1 MANGNNHEMYD
12 RLLEE
17 FSSLYQANQKRIH
30 RGLWGMIVVLVLYL
44 TLLFITQ
51 GEKVII
57 LLLWIM
63 TMFALA
69 AYLVTIEYLNHELE
83 KKIEHIT
90 MTEQN
95 LGPSG
100 ADVIAESNIAKL
112 RSMIAEKPSLV
123 DAILHHLES
132 EADNTAV
139 PDAAAVVAAAAVT
152 NSDAAVESGENAVA
166 PAEVS
171 DDAENHT
178 GEIDEPEEK
187 AENAAEDAAVTA
199 PVDLSEIS
207 DVKETPDVEAAE
219 EPVQQEAVE
228 AADEESEKAEA
239 EGAGSAEAVASDNS
253 TAASSSFDDLFD
265 DDSDDDDDDV
275 PKHSFDDIYSELM
288 TDSASADKNGS
299 ASEVDE

>member
-132 EADNTAV
+132 EDEHAAV
-139 PDAAAVVAAAAVT
+139 PAAAAVVAAAAVT
-152 NSDAAVESGENAVA
+152 NSDAAVESGDNTEA

-171 DDAENHT
+171 DDAEKLA
-178 GEIDEPEEK
+178 DEVDKPEEK

-207 DVKETPDVEAAE
+207 DVKETPDA
-219 EPVQQEAVE
+219 E
-228 AADEESEKAEA
+228 AADEEPEKAEA
-239 EGAGSAEAVASDNS
+239 EGTGSAEAVAADNS

-265 DDSDDDDDDV
+265 DDSDDDDDDDV

>member
-139 PDAAAVVAAAAVT
+139 PAAAAVVAAAAVT
-152 NSDAAVESGENAVA
+152 SSDAAVESGENTEA

-171 DDAENHT
+171 DDAEKLT
-178 GEIDEPEEK
+178 DELDEPEEK
-187 AENAAEDAAVTA
+187 AENAAEDAAVIA

-207 DVKETPDVEAAE
+207 EVKEMPDAVAAE
-219 EPVQQEAVE
+219 EPMQQEAV
-228 AADEESEKAEA
+228 DEEPEKAEA
-239 EGAGSAEAVASDNS
+239 EGTESAEAVAADNS

>member
-132 EADNTAV
+132 EDEHAAV
-139 PDAAAVVAAAAVT
+139 PAAAAVVAAAAVT
-152 NSDAAVESGENAVA
+152 NSDAAVESGDNTEA

-171 DDAENHT
+171 DDAEKLT
-178 GEIDEPEEK
+178 GEPEEK

-207 DVKETPDVEAAE
+207 DVKETPDAEAAE
-219 EPVQQEAVE
+219 EPMQQEAVE
-228 AADEESEKAEA
+228 AADEEPEKAEA
-239 EGAGSAEAVASDNS
+239 EGTGSAEAVAADNS

>member
-44 TLLFITQ
+44 TLLFVTQ

-139 PDAAAVVAAAAVT
+139 PAAAAVVAAAAVT
-152 NSDAAVESGENAVA
+152 SSDAAVESGENTEA

-207 DVKETPDVEAAE
+207 EVKEMPDAEAAE
-219 EPVQQEAVE
+219 EPMQQEAV
-228 AADEESEKAEA
+228 DEEPEKAEA
-239 EGAGSAEAVASDNS
+239 EGTESAEAVAADNS

>member
-132 EADNTAV
+132 ENDHAAV

-152 NSDAAVESGENAVA
+152 NSDAAVESGDNTEA

-171 DDAENHT
+171 DDAEKLT
-178 GEIDEPEEK
+178 GEPEEK

-199 PVDLSEIS
+199 PIDLSEIS
-207 DVKETPDVEAAE
+207 DVKETPDAEAAE
-219 EPVQQEAVE
+219 EPMQQEAV
-228 AADEESEKAEA
+228 DEEPEKAEA
-239 EGAGSAEAVASDNS
+239 EGTESAEAVAADNS

>member
-132 EADNTAV
+132 EGEHAAV
-139 PDAAAVVAAAAVT
+139 PAAAAVVAAAAVT
-152 NSDAAVESGENAVA
+152 NSDAAVESGDNTEA

-171 DDAENHT
+171 DDAEKLT
-178 GEIDEPEEK
+178 DEPEEK
-187 AENAAEDAAVTA
+187 AENAAEDTAVTA
-199 PVDLSEIS
+199 PIDLSEIS
-207 DVKETPDVEAAE
+207 DVKETPDA
-219 EPVQQEAVE
+219 E
-228 AADEESEKAEA
+228 AADEEPEKAEA
-239 EGAGSAEAVASDNS
+239 EGTGSAEAVAADNS

-265 DDSDDDDDDV
+265 DDSDDDDDDDV